1 MVVEISDSP
10 VKPPPK
16 AKGLQEV
23 VLVGETA
30 TGKKLAPGKVLV
42 KDEELGRLLPR
53 FGVSSA
59 KNLEGGPLVICK
71 PALGMLAPAPEKK
84 EKPFLL
90 SFPPLD
96 LEGKEEKDK
105 KSREE
110 EGSKLGEVA
119 QGEKEGSFLAVPVGT
134 PGIEGPGV
142 MMEEA
147 AKEKGETLP
156 AVPSVVF
163 GEEIWGTL
171 GDRLSEIRRVEEK
184 VLGNIVEALEVVKTL
199 KGREDVE
206 ARCLREVRKLEG
218 ALSQAT
224 KRSLADQRE
233 QLGKVFHLEDRLASL
248 TQANAEWANKS
259 EIARGEFNRNLAD
272 VNQAHSA
279 HVKDLQKRIKDL
291 DDDKEALREE
301 KRRLREKLTKGREAL
316 SGAKEVASEARRR
329 KELSKSEVR
338 SLLALVENSSG
349 WRGRCMED
357 LEEAVKRAVKI
368 VSASPVGRHTQHQAA
383 FDALLQTLIDVGTL
397 NQENIRDPAVLSFCG
412 PKGPDRF
419 FDAGSY
425 PPEEILPP
433 RSYAGWGSWPPKPGT
448 SGESP
453 ATPLEA
459 RWLGRRDPPGSQ

>member
-10 VKPPPK
+10 VKPPLK
-16 AKGLQEV
+16 AKGVREV
-23 VLVGETA
+23 ALVGETA
-30 TGKKLAPGKVLV
+30 TGEKLAPGKVLV

-53 FGVSSA
+53 FGVPSV
-59 KNLEGGPLVICK
+59 KNLEGDPLVIFR

-90 SFPPLD
+90 SLPPLD

-105 KSREE
+105 KSKEE

-119 QGEKEGSFLAVPVGT
+119 QGKKECPFLTVPAGT
-134 PGIEGPGV
+134 PGIEGPGD

-184 VLGNIVEALEVVKTL
+184 ILRNTSETLEVVRTL
-199 KGREDVE
+199 KGKEDVE
-206 ARCLREVRKLEG
+206 ARCLREVREPEG

-248 TQANAEWANKS
+248 AQANAEWASKI

-291 DDDKEALREE
+291 DDDREALREE
-301 KRRLREKLTKGREAL
+301 RRRLREELTKAREAL
-316 SGAKEVASEARRR
+316 SRAKEAASEARLRE
-329 KELSKSEVR
+329 ELSRSEIR
-338 SLLALVENSSG
+338 SLRALVENSSG
-349 WRGRCMED
+349 WRGRRMED
-357 LEEAVKRAVKI
+357 LEEAVKWAVKI
-368 VSASPVGRHTQHQAA
+368 VSSSPVGRHTQRS
-383 FDALLQTLIDVGTL
+383 
-397 NQENIRDPAVLSFCG
+397 IR
-412 PKGPDRF
+412 
-419 FDAGSY
+419 
-425 PPEEILPP
+425 LP
-433 RSYAGWGSWPPKPGT
+433 
-448 SGESP
+448 
-453 ATPLEA
+453 LM
-459 RWLGRRDPPGSQ
+459 LF